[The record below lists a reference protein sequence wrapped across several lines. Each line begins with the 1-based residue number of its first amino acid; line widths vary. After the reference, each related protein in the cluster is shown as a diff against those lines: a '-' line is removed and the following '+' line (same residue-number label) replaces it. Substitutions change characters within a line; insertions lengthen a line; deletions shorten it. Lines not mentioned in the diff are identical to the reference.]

1 MESPC
6 EKRHCLSSIY
16 RESLFLLEL
25 EEDFVWYSVS
35 AFGAL
40 FWGILHENIPKDNMQ
55 KNKNFILKILVSKST
70 YFL

>member
-25 EEDFVWYSVS
+25 KEDFVWNDDEY
-35 AFGAL
+35 
-40 FWGILHENIPKDNMQ
+40 
-55 KNKNFILKILVSKST
+55 
-70 YFL
+70 

>member
-25 EEDFVWYSVS
+25 EEDFVWYSES

-40 FWGILHENIPKDNMQ
+40 FWGYYMRISPKIIC
-55 KNKNFILKILVSKST
+55 KKIKTS
-70 YFL
+70 F